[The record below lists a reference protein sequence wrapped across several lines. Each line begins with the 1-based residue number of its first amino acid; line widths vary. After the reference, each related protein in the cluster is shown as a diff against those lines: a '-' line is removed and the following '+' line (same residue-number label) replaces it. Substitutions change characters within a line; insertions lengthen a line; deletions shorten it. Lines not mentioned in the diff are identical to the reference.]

1 MKKII
6 GIVVL
11 VFVFTLTA
19 QAQKKRGNKGSKMT
33 VEQHT
38 ELAVKRMTLA
48 LDLSDK
54 QQNQIKPLIKAQAE
68 ERKAAMEKR
77 KEARKNDEKP
87 TADEM
92 YAMQSK
98 RLDAQIAFKSNM
110 KKILNDEQFEKFE
123 KMNKGRKMKRKM
135 KGNKK
140 DMKERKMA
148 REKRD

>member
-19 QAQKKRGNKGSKMT
+19 QAQKKRGNKGPKMT

-77 KEARKNDEKP
+77 KEARKSDTKP

-110 KKILNDEQFEKFE
+110 KKILNDEQFAKFE
-123 KMNKGRKMKRKM
+123 KMNKGRKMKGKKNRK
-135 KGNKK
+135 
-140 DMKERKMA
+140 DIE
-148 REKRD
+148 EKRMAKEKRE

>member
-6 GIVVL
+6 SIVVL

-19 QAQKKRGNKGSKMT
+19 QAQKKRDKKGPQLT

-38 ELAVKRMTLA
+38 ELAVKRLTLA
-48 LDLSDK
+48 LDLSEK
-54 QQNQIKPLIKAQAE
+54 QQNQVKPLIKAQAE

-77 KEARKNDEKP
+77 KEDRKSDEKP
-87 TADEM
+87 SADEM

-98 RLDAQIAFKSNM
+98 RLDAQIAFKNNM
-110 KKILNDEQFEKFE
+110 KKILNDEQFAKFE
-123 KMNKGRKMKRKM
+123 KMSKGRKMKGKKNR
-135 KGNKK
+135 K

-148 REKRD
+148 KEKRE